1 MKKLVEVVSDERVRL
16 FYSGIIVVSVGK
28 KGISHFDLV
37 EFGFRKACKSYLICD
52 NRRWWL

>member
-1 MKKLVEVVSDERVRL
+1 MKKLVEVVSDERVIL